1 MALWFEGLALVS
13 AALFAGGALYA
24 SVAEHPGRMKAG
36 LTVAMAEFGP
46 SYRRAAPWQASS
58 AALCLV
64 SGGLATGLTSQWAW
78 LGGAVA
84 VGAAIPFTLVGMMP
98 TNRRLLSGRSLRE
111 EEAARLLT
119 RWGSL
124 HWIRSALGLSGLIV
138 LAFAALLR

>member
-1 MALWFEGLALVS
+1 MIRRPPRSTLFPYTTLFRSPRRLRLHHRVPRRALLPRRPPPDAGAGRRRARGAGTPAPWFVMALWFEGLALVS

-78 LGGAVA
+78 LGG
-84 VGAAIPFTLVGMMP
+84 
-98 TNRRLLSGRSLRE
+98 
-111 EEAARLLT
+111 
-119 RWGSL
+119 
-124 HWIRSALGLSGLIV
+124 
-138 LAFAALLR
+138 